1 MDPQVYVKARIADLK
16 PELPWER
23 RSVQVMRSWQTRLRA
38 KVKAAIGLPNEP
50 PRPLQ
55 AQTHEV
61 RDFPQYRRE
70 TVRFESRPGLEVY
83 GYFLTPKGCKPK
95 QPAILCLPGHGYG
108 VDSIVGI
115 KEDKSMRA
123 WGDWGDYQKDF
134 ALQCVAHGYPT
145 FAIEQ
150 VSFGYRRDA
159 KANKEGG
166 GASSC
171 VRDSMAAL
179 MFGETMTG
187 WRVWDAMRALD
198 YLTTRPEVD
207 PKRLATM
214 GISGGGLASLFA
226 GCIDTRVKV
235 TVVSGYLNTWRDS
248 VLSVDHCVDNY
259 APGLLKLCEMP
270 DFAGLCAPRALF
282 AESGTLDPIFPM
294 PAFKNAVERLEDIY
308 STFGAAGQFGH
319 ELFEG
324 DHQFH
329 GTDAF
334 KFLQYRL

>member
-1 MDPQVYVKARIADLK
+1 MDPQSYVKSRIASLK

-23 RSVQVMRSWQTRLRA
+23 RSIQMMRSWQSRLRT
-38 KVKAAIGLPNEP
+38 KVKSAIGLPNEP

-61 RDFPQYRRE
+61 KDFPQYRRE
-70 TVRFESRPGLEVY
+70 TVRFESRPGLEVF
-83 GYFLTPKGCKPK
+83 GYFLTPAGCQSR

-115 KEDKSMRA
+115 KPDGSLRA
-123 WGDWGDYQKDF
+123 WGEWGDYQMDF
-134 ALQCVAHGYPT
+134 ALQCVANGYPT

-150 VSFGYRRDA
+150 VSFGKRRDA
-159 KANKEGG
+159 KANQSGG
-166 GASSC
+166 GSSSC

-179 MFGETMTG
+179 MLGETMTG

-198 YLTTRPEVD
+198 YLGTRPEVD

-214 GISGGGLASLFA
+214 GISGGGLTSLFTA
-226 GCIDTRVKV
+226 CLDQRVKAA
-235 TVVSGYLNTWRDS
+235 VVSGYLNTWAGS
-248 VLSVDHCVDNY
+248 ILSVDHCVDNY

-282 AESGTLDPIFPM
+282 AESGSRDPIFPL
-294 PAFKNAVERLEDIY
+294 PHFKSAVERVEDIY
-308 STFGAAGQFGH
+308 SSFGAAGQFEH
-319 ELFEG
+319 EVFDG

-329 GTDAF
+329 GRGAF
-334 KFLQYRL
+334 AFLRSAL